1 VKIQNRARCPRDDKG
16 LYFTCDLPDRQ
27 AGRMFTRSS
36 SVETALEKIQAAA
49 KEHGIHVTEEE
60 KKSLDHALVVVRLR
74 TRLAEISVTM

>member
-1 VKIQNRARCPRDDKG
+1 
-16 LYFTCDLPDRQ
+16 
-27 AGRMFTRSS
+27 MFTRSS

-60 KKSLDHALVVVRLR
+60 KKSLDHALVVARLR